1 MVLKQVELSLDTLLT
16 AMRQAGC
23 GDPHQIFAGGLRYIP
38 PSSANQVDREAFE
51 ELSQYGF
58 TQGRGFTPGFEEVLE
73 LLDRPP
79 TEYFAYA
86 RNMDEQFGVLVA
98 VRGQFAVTVLCQ
110 GERVWLKTVS
120 PDRSPVDALVANL
133 PRCAPADLTPFS
145 LPQDEFRHEEEGSD
159 IYDDAPA
166 RSRAAR
172 QLDEIFG
179 QPYFGVGQFYA
190 AKRENGGART
200 LTQDSLGYLDLET
213 GRVAIHLSGT
223 PGNRYLTVLPGEPG
237 LLGQKLAA
245 LRTGLDH

>member
-1 MVLKQVELSLDTLLT
+1 MVLKQVELSLDTMLT

-38 PSSANQVDREAFE
+38 PSSANQVDRAAFE

-86 RNMDEQFGVLVA
+86 RTMDEQFGVLVA
-98 VRGQFAVTVLCQ
+98 VRGRFAVTALCQ

-120 PDRSPVDALVANL
+120 PDNSPVDALIANL
-133 PRCAPADLTPFS
+133 PPCAPADFTPFS
-145 LPQDEFRHEEEGSD
+145 LPQAEFRHEEEAD
-159 IYDDAPA
+159 DLYDGP

-172 QLDEIFG
+172 QLDEIFN

-190 AKRENGGART
+190 AKRVNGGPRT
-200 LTQDSLGYLDLET
+200 LTEDSLGYLDLEA
-213 GRVAIHLSGT
+213 GRVAIHLSGA

-237 LLGQKLAA
+237 LLGQKVAA
-245 LRTGLDH
+245 LRAGLDH